1 MEAWKA
7 IVGNLAGFCT
17 PAFYI
22 ACRPTIIQF
31 FPEVARSGRRST
43 DYSSRLEDS
52 HASRQYTREAK
63 RVKTLDS
70 SPNLSVQQLPSGQR
84 TKNMVQ
90 TLYNRFIYR
99 SRYLFS
105 FKPSSHFPVIPVEM
119 SERNDLSGHAIFSTV
134 FRLPRFG
141 FSWSSI
147 PWESE
152 ICWWKNKVVLELNQF
167 ERGHLKVAKCE
178 SEDTRYLL
186 PLSAIICKLRNILP
200 VLENPQT
207 HYRVLLSR
215 NLRDATHYP

>member
-1 MEAWKA
+1 MQRVLVIELGCQFGNGIAWFPKSNENLSQRHRTLKRLTKKRHCVWNGFPFRRKAYQDLPWLRSHMEAWKA

-31 FPEVARSGRRST
+31 FPEVARSRRQNT

-52 HASRQYTREAK
+52 HASRQYTREPK

-70 SPNLSVQQLPSGQR
+70 SPNLSIQQLPSRQR
-84 TKNMVQ
+84 TKNTVQ

-119 SERNDLSGHAIFSTV
+119 SERNDLSGHAIFSMV

-152 ICWWKNKVVLELNQF
+152 ICW
-167 ERGHLKVAKCE
+167 
-178 SEDTRYLL
+178 
-186 PLSAIICKLRNILP
+186 
-200 VLENPQT
+200 
-207 HYRVLLSR
+207 
-215 NLRDATHYP
+215 